1 MAHLE
6 YHNNF
11 VDLHNL
17 WYKSHSDIIRNI
29 CLELDS
35 LDRVK
40 EFEEKFLNKFKLKP
54 KKDPNKPK
62 KAKTSYMYLCEDMRI
77 KLKEELVKLNIPQQ
91 SKKFSEIW
99 KNLDEDSKT
108 KYIDLSNNDKNRYEE
123 QISKY
128 IY

>member
-11 VDLHNL
+11 VDLYNIWH
-17 WYKSHSDIIRNI
+17 KSHTDIIRNV

-35 LDRVK
+35 LDRVS
-40 EFEEKFLNKFKLKP
+40 EFEEKYLNKFKLKA

-62 KAKTSYMYLCEDMRI
+62 RAKTSYMYFCEEMR
-77 KLKEELVKLNIPQQ
+77 KELKGELVKLNIPQQ
-91 SKKFSEIW
+91 SKKFSKIW
-99 KNLDEDSKT
+99 SSLDDECKQ
-108 KYIDLSNNDKNRYEE
+108 KYRDLSNDDKNRYEE